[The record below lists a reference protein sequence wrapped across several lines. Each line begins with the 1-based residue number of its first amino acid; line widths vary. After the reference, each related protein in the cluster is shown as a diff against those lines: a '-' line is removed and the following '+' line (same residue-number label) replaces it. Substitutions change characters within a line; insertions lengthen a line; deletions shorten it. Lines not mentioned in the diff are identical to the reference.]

1 MGGAWVSLGFPLGVF
16 GGMLE
21 GLQRFYILN
30 WTNIGATLARA
41 ALIVYFLNRGYGLLT
56 VALITVGLPIIS
68 SILRGIIVFRLCP
81 VPLGLTHVDRSS
93 FRHMANYGG
102 ATFLLMIAARLRFR
116 THELLLGTMM
126 SPVPLT
132 WFNIGA
138 RIVHS
143 SQE

>member
-102 ATFLLMIAARLRFR
+102 PTFLVMIAARLPFPTDPPVLR
-116 THELLLGTMM
+116 TMFSPL
-126 SPVPLT
+126 PVPWSNT
-132 WFNIGA
+132 
-138 RIVHS
+138 
-143 SQE
+143 

>member
-102 ATFLLMIAARLRFR
+102 PTFLVMIAPRLRFP
-116 THELLLGTMM
+116 TYELALRPMM
-126 SPVPLT
+126 STRAVTL
-132 WFNIGA
+132 FNIRA
-138 RIVHS
+138 RLV
-143 SQE
+143 